1 MSWSRKV
8 FLPILEVKEVATS
21 ALVHAGVRADNAE
34 TQIRLWLEAELRG
47 HPSHGLL
54 RLSRIVE
61 RIANGVANPIT
72 KGHHEWKGEAF
83 LSVDGENGLGPVV
96 AQHAL
101 DAVSERSRTTGVAMA
116 AISNNNHLGMLA
128 IYAEDIARKGQIMI
142 GITTSEA
149 LVHPWGG
156 RRAMI
161 GTNPVTI
168 GVPADPHPFILDMA
182 TGLISMGKVHDY
194 ANRDKQLEPGWALD
208 EKGNPTLNPSAA
220 KSGAIAPFG
229 ENKGYALGLAFEVLV
244 ASLTNSALGHD
255 VTGTLDS
262 TEVCNKGDIFIV
274 AEARAGQSA
283 ISSYLDLIRTSAPTD
298 PANPVRVPGD
308 RTQRTRNLSQE
319 NGVNIAP
326 EIWTQ
331 IRSLAA
337 QPDLISAKTTTAHR
351 RGDCP

>member
-1 MSWSRKV
+1 M
-8 FLPILEVKEVATS
+8 FLPVTEVKEVATN
-21 ALVHAGVRADNAE
+21 ALVHAGVPADNAE

-54 RLSRIVE
+54 RLPRIIE
-61 RIANGVANPIT
+61 RIANGVANPVT
-72 KGHHEWKGEAF
+72 KGRHEWKGEAF

-101 DAVSERSRTTGVAMA
+101 DAVSERSRMTGVALA
-116 AISNNNHLGMLA
+116 AISNSNHLGMLA
-128 IYAEDIARKGQIMI
+128 IYAEDIARKGQILI

-168 GVPADPHPFILDMA
+168 GVPADPHPFVLDMA

-194 ANRDKQLEPGWALD
+194 ANHGKQLERGWALD
-208 EKGNPTLNPSAA
+208 EEGNPTLNPVAA

-229 ENKGYALGLAFEVLV
+229 ESKGYALGLAFEVLV
-244 ASLTNSALGHD
+244 ASLTNSALGRD
-255 VTGTLDS
+255 VAGTLDS

-274 AEARAGQSA
+274 AEVTAEQSA
-283 ISSYLDLIRTSAPTD
+283 ISGYLNLIRSSDPVDSAK
-298 PANPVRVPGD
+298 PVRVPGD
-308 RTQRTRNLSQE
+308 RAQRSRDLSQE
-319 NGVNIAP
+319 SGVNIAP
-326 EIWTQ
+326 EIWNK
-331 IRSLAA
+331 ICLLAA
-337 QPDLISAKTTTAHR
+337 RPAA
-351 RGDCP
+351 